1 MSENTAAVD
10 SPGGS
15 TATTEPWRG
24 APDKRRAWSAVLSY
38 PLYFLGMV
46 LIAVLV
52 SPLVGANP
60 TETKEI
66 AVGLTIPVLS
76 AFLVIAAVRKVISP
90 NRNRPLSDIL
100 LLRQPPLKTMIF
112 AVGVGIACQ
121 ILLAIIGAVIAS
133 LGADLHSSTTTE
145 RIGASQGTMGMLIV
159 VLASSLAA
167 PLAEELFFRG
177 LIFNN
182 LAKGLGG
189 SRVSVV
195 LAALLSSSAFAF
207 MHMQGTSSATD
218 FLVLGWTFVMG
229 MIMCWLARRTET
241 IWAPFVAHAT
251 YNGFIAVV
259 LFT

>member
-24 APDKRRAWSAVLSY
+24 APDKKRAWSAVLSY

-52 SPLVGANP
+52 SPLVGTNA
-60 TETKEI
+60 TETEDV
-66 AVGLTIPVLS
+66 AVSLAIPVLS
-76 AFLVIAAVRKVISP
+76 AFLVIAAVRKIISS
-90 NRNRPLSDIL
+90 NKSRPLSDII
-100 LLRQPPLKTMIF
+100 LLRQPPLKTMLL

-121 ILLAIIGAVIAS
+121 ILLAIIGAVITS

-145 RIGASQGTMGMLIV
+145 RIGSSQGTMGKLVV

-207 MHMQGTSSATD
+207 MHIQGTSSATD

-229 MIMCWLARRTET
+229 MIMCWLARRTDT

-251 YNGFIAVV
+251 YNGFIAMV